1 MILRQRSRPSWKQ
14 GFARSADESAFPNL
28 WTGLVGA
35 WIPSFGPTGD
45 ILFDVSRYK
54 NHGTLTD
61 MDSATDWVIAEDER
75 ISGYA
80 LVFLGGLGAQYIDI
94 VGTWSLTDWTIY
106 LWVKST
112 DTTTGDY
119 ISDFGVINQAS
130 IIKGF
135 QDGFYNIFG
144 GAYPTGTAADSQIPI
159 TAAGVWDNV
168 VWTQRETNIKGFV
181 NGVEHISVT
190 RTGGDFFPGSN
201 LQIGR
206 TFAGGNNFGGQIA
219 DYRIWDHAKT
229 ANEIQQLYE
238 DPLAPFRRRKNL
250 IFSSDVDLTTPV
262 STTKV
267 SPAEFLSFITN
278 LYKTPINVIS
288 SVSPTYKIITEILG
302 TISPSLNKI
311 PTEVLAGILLSSKPL
326 VETIGTLAEFQNTPV
341 EFSGGTTLT
350 TLRSLPIEYLAEFI
364 KTNKLPID
372 SLLSLA
378 ETSVKLPIES
388 LLAISDINKLPI
400 ETIGTLLDLN
410 KIPVETLLDIL
421 DLSKMSVE
429 MLQGISNTLKV
440 PIEILQGINS
450 LNNIPVEFAG
460 ATVITVQKT
469 VPIEFIGTLLEI
481 ENLTVENLAPVSDL
495 RRLPV
500 EYLQGISTT
509 NTKIPLISLLTILGL
524 EKLPVG
530 YILELI
536 KANKTPI
543 DSLLSLD
550 QFDSLPI
557 DALLALSQTDSMPV
571 EFAGSATTAV
581 EVTKLTPI
589 EIIGFLSE
597 NRSMPVENRGIL
609 VITKKTAIEA
619 LLAVAPDNFST
630 LVEAL
635 GGVGPLQLI
644 PVESFGLS
652 IATKIKQW
660 VLANRGQMWILP
672 KREFDWKL

>member
-1 MILRQRSRPSWKQ
+1 MILRRRSRPSYKQ
-14 GFARSADESAFPNL
+14 GFARSASESANP
-28 WTGLVGA
+28 WA
-35 WIPSFGPTGD
+35 WDNVFRIFAPALGPTGD
-45 ILFDVSRYK
+45 TLRDWSGAK
-54 NHGTLTD
+54 DHGTLTL
-61 MDSATDWVIAEDER
+61 MDPATDWVIGANPRLPAYELDFGGGDDYVALSTMGDFGSTHLTGKTSWEFWVQNNVTTAGVIAGLFNDGGSTAFVIEMNRHPDNSILVGR
-75 ISGYA
+75 IRVHLRGASGSSTQII
-80 LVFLGGLGAQYIDI
+80 GGLGFDSGISDGIFHHFVVQADAAADLLEIWIDGISQTITYNAQTTPVPGDFGYPLTLCARNLRGVIDRHLECDI
-94 VGTWSLTDWTIY
+94 QLFTLRTDW
-106 LWVKST
+106 LNA
-112 DTTTGDY
+112 
-119 ISDFGVINQAS
+119 NQ
-130 IIKGF
+130 
-135 QDGFYNIFG
+135 
-144 GAYPTGTAADSQIPI
+144 
-159 TAAGVWDNV
+159 
-168 VWTQRETNIKGFV
+168 
-181 NGVEHISVT
+181 
-190 RTGGDFFPGSN
+190 
-201 LQIGR
+201 
-206 TFAGGNNFGGQIA
+206 
-219 DYRIWDHAKT
+219 
-229 ANEIQQLYE
+229 IQQFYA
-238 DPLAPFRRRKNL
+238 DPLAPFRRRRVMGPV
-250 IFSSDVDLTTPV
+250 STDVDLTTPV
-262 STTKV
+262 SATKV
-267 SPAEFLSFITN
+267 SPSEFLSFITN
-278 LYKTPINVIS
+278 LYKTPINIILN
-288 SVSPTYKIITEILG
+288 VSPTYKIITEILG
-302 TISPSLNKI
+302 TISPSFNKI

-326 VETIGTLAEFQNTPV
+326 VETIGTLAEFQ
-341 EFSGGTTLT
+341 
-350 TLRSLPIEYLAEFI
+350 
-364 KTNKLPID
+364 KTPID
-372 SLLSLA
+372 SLLDLA

-400 ETIGTLLDLN
+400 ETINTLLDLN

-421 DLSKMSVE
+421 DLSKMPVE
-429 MLQGISNTLKV
+429 MLQGISNTLSV

-450 LNNIPVEFAG
+450 LNKIPIEFAG

-481 ENLTVENLAPVSDL
+481 ENVTVENLAPVSDL

-619 LLAVAPDNFST
+619 LLAVAPDNFSI
-630 LVEAL
+630 LVESL
-635 GGVGPLQLI
+635 GGVGPLKLI
-644 PVESFGLS
+644 PVESFSLS

-672 KREFDWKL
+672 KREFDWTL